1 MAARK
6 TTKAARKK
14 PASSGNVSTPL
25 ARDTL
30 IAAVYGEAIERG
42 LSQREALAA
51 AEDVA
56 DRLRIGVDIETAKH
70 PFYDLRAEQDYRYP
84 RGKRKTKLHGTA
96 PVMRDPAT
104 IDTIV
109 VHQTAVEF
117 GVSERALRK
126 SDGDRELAKAR
137 RALDVACHTLA
148 FRDGFFVAAHPLRA
162 FVNHA
167 GRANPRSCGI
177 EIEGRYPGLVDDPNT
192 AARED
197 LQTTWG
203 GSPTQ
208 LTTTTV
214 DAACRAIRW
223 MVEEG
228 KREGITFTRIAPHRL
243 YSSNRRSC
251 PGEEIWQQVVLD
263 FAVAELG
270 LEPVRESPWWQGRPV
285 PKAWDPAGSGK
296 Y

>member
-6 TTKAARKK
+6 TTKKK
-14 PASSGNVSTPL
+14 APALT
-25 ARDTL
+25 RDTL

-70 PFYDLRAEQDYRYP
+70 AFYDLRAEQDYRYP
-84 RGKRKTKLHGTA
+84 RGKLKTKLHGTA

-109 VHQTAVEF
+109 AHQTAVEF
-117 GVSERALRK
+117 GVSKRAIRK
-126 SDGDRELAKAR
+126 SDGDHELAKAR
-137 RALDVACHTLA
+137 RALDVACHALA

-162 FVNHA
+162 FVHHA
-167 GRANPRSCGI
+167 GRASPRSCGL
-177 EIEGRYPGLVDDPNT
+177 EIEGRYSGIVDDPET

-197 LQTTWG
+197 LRTTWAG
-203 GSPTQ
+203 TPTQ
-208 LTTTTV
+208 LTEATV

-285 PKAWDPAGSGK
+285 PKAWDPAGSGE